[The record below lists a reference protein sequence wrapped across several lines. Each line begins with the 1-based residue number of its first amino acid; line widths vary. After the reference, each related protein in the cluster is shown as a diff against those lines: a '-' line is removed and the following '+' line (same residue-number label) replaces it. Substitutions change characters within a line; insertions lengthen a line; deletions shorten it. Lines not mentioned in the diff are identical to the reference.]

1 MLLVRAEAPR
11 RVVERS
17 MHLSFAVLNP
27 RTSALIRG
35 RFLPFRS
42 RRSRC
47 DHGDSPGLLRC
58 CIRKPLLTAHAIPVS
73 PQFPPLPPFPPC
85 FKGFGFELGFL
96 ATCPACRGF
105 WHFWQF
111 LPPRPPFL
119 CRGPQQARCWLDGVI
134 CVSKV
139 LRSPSRVAPEM
150 QPGATKL
157 CHTVKSQRR
166 RREMS

>member
-27 RTSALIRG
+27 RASALIRG

-47 DHGDSPGLLRC
+47 DHGDSGDSPGLLRC

-119 CRGPQQARCWLDGVI
+119 C
-134 CVSKV
+134 VSKV